1 MELRG
6 FHSCATDH
14 LPTSFLFLLHFRL
27 PFVIFLLIRRLYS
40 SSSFPTY
47 SPLLNVRH
55 VHILA
60 LHKKER
66 VHYFVSTRYL
76 HVVLQYDICV
86 TFILMS
92 STMLNNEGKE

>member
-27 PFVIFLLIRRLYS
+27 PFVIFLLIHLLFS
-40 SSSFPTY
+40 SSSFPTN

-76 HVVLQYDICV
+76 HVVFQYDIHLCYIYTDV
-86 TFILMS
+86 FY
-92 STMLNNEGKE
+92 NVKQ